1 LIDFAPTETQNDMVR
16 AAGTFGREVLG
27 PAERSLDALPV
38 DDRPFESEV
47 FTRAMA
53 QAFALGLHKMDI
65 REEFG
70 GLALDPTTTGMVWEE
85 LARHGAGLTAGLMAG
100 SVVPGL
106 IGFLAAD
113 NQDLVDRY
121 VLPYTADT
129 TGTHL
134 TGWGSSEPNVGSD
147 GKNYFDPT
155 VRHAMK
161 AERTGSGFLLN
172 GAKSGFVSN
181 GGIAKTLI
189 LFACLEPELGIRGS
203 GAFIVPGDAPGL
215 SRGKTEDR
223 LGLRALNQATVFC
236 DDVEIPEDHMIFPPG
251 DAYPDLHN
259 AILTVGNLGT
269 GYLAVGLMGAALQDA
284 LAFAKTRVQWGRP
297 IIEHQLVRRK
307 IFDAHAAIETARAL
321 LWKGSWH
328 TAQQFPGDLKTSLTA
343 KIYATEQAALHT
355 GEMMQVLGGYGL
367 TREYPVEKCV
377 RDAAMLRVMDGTNDT
392 LMLKAVDLLAG

>member
-1 LIDFAPTETQNDMVR
+1 MIDFGPTEMQNDMVR
-16 AAGTFGREVLG
+16 VAGAFGREVLG
-27 PAERSLDALPV
+27 PSERSLDTLPV
-38 DDRPFESEV
+38 DARPFESEV
-47 FTRAMA
+47 FEQAMA
-53 QAFALGLHKMDI
+53 QAFALGLHKMDV

-70 GLALDPTTTGMVWEE
+70 GLALDPITTGMVWEE
-85 LARHGAGLTAGLMAG
+85 LARHGAGLTASLMAG

-106 IGFLAAD
+106 VGFLAAD
-113 NQDLVDRY
+113 NQELVDRY

-155 VRHAMK
+155 VRHGLK
-161 AERTGSGFLLN
+161 AERTGNGFVLN

-181 GGIAKTLI
+181 GGIARNLI
-189 LFACLEPELGIRGS
+189 VFACLEPELGIRGS

-223 LGLRALNQATVFC
+223 VGLRALNQAAVFC
-236 DDVEIPEDHMIFPPG
+236 DDVEIPEDHLIFPPG
-251 DAYPDLHN
+251 DGYPDLHN

-269 GYLAVGLMGAALQDA
+269 GYLAVGLMRAAFEDA
-284 LAFAKTRVQWGRP
+284 LAFAKERVQWGRP
-297 IIEHQLVRRK
+297 IIEHQLVGK
-307 IFDAHAAIETARAL
+307 KVFEAHAAIETARAL

-328 TAQQFPGDLKTSLTA
+328 TARQFPGDLRTSLTA
-343 KIYATEQAALHT
+343 KIYATEQAAHHT

-367 TREYPVEKCV
+367 TREYPIEKCV

-392 LMLKAVDLLAG
+392 LMLKAVELLAG